1 MRTNIP
7 IEVVADDLYLPL
19 KVIQR
24 LVHSNVAWRDGV
36 SWRVSLERR
45 LWTLTEAPRVCGFK
59 IGAPVR
65 FIVPSWAAKHAAT
78 DHTSTTNLEVCGWV
92 AGENVDGVMIVDE
105 HGVVWMEL
113 EGIAIEARDVTDVR

>member
-1 MRTNIP
+1 
-7 IEVVADDLYLPL
+7 L

-36 SWRVSLERR
+36 SWKVSLERR
-45 LWTLTEAPRVCGFK
+45 LWTLTESRRVCGFK

-113 EGIAIEARDVTDVR
+113 EGIVIEARDETDVR